1 MTIFDEQHIDHQ
13 LTQARNLLSAYLPM
27 EDKHWEVLKQ
37 GFRIRKYRKGD
48 VILKEGQTETYLSI
62 LLSGITWHYV
72 LVRGE
77 EISFD
82 FSFQNEFNC
91 SYSSFIQQSPGRFY
105 IQALDDCVLASLHYD
120 FLQQLYEQ
128 FPISNKFGRTAVE
141 QYYLW
146 RERRELSLITE
157 SAKERYT
164 HLLEKYPVYLERVPL
179 KYLATYLNIK
189 PESLSRIRKQ
199 LLGERKSKENR

>member
-1 MTIFDEQHIDHQ
+1 MIQHMAAMDDQKIEQQ
-13 LTQARNLLSAYLPM
+13 LNQARSLLSAYLPM
-27 EDKHWEVLKQ
+27 EDEHWEVFKQ

-48 VILKEGQTETYLSI
+48 FILKEGQTENYLSI
-62 LLSGITWHYV
+62 LLSGITRHYV

-82 FSFQNEFNC
+82 FSFQHEFNC
-91 SYSSFIQQSPGRFY
+91 SYSSFIQQSASMFC

-120 FLQQLYEQ
+120 FLQKLYEQ

-146 RERRELSLITE
+146 RERRELSLLTE
-157 SAKERYT
+157 SAKDRYI

-179 KYLATYLNIK
+179 KYLASYLNIK
-189 PESLSRIRKQ
+189 PESLSRIRNE
-199 LLGERKSKENR
+199 LSKK